1 MIKEVV
7 VMMMIILMVVMMMI
21 ILVVVMMMM
30 IILVVMMM
38 MMMKI
43 LLRNHLVRLLNPSR
57 KKFPGALLVVFAKH
71 LQVMFKLVSVTV
83 RARMKTTLISVV
95 IHHLKIR
102 ILLQL

>member
-7 VMMMIILMVVMMMI
+7 VMMMIILVVMMVMIILVVVMMMI
-21 ILVVVMMMM
+21 ILVVV
-30 IILVVMMM
+30 MM

-57 KKFPGALLVVFAKH
+57 TKFPVALLVVIAKH
-71 LQVMFKLVSVTV
+71 LQVTFRLVSVTV